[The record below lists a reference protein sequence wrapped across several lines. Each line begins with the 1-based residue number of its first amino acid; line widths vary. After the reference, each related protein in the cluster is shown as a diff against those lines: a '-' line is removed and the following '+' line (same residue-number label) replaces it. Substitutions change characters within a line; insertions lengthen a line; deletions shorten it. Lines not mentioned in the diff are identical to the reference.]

1 MEEDRYVSRG
11 LHYWLIDAPFS
22 RFVFL
27 SVGFCCQDFFKPKQ
41 PASKQDSK
49 YLPPS
54 YYLSNQV
61 KTAADLLSD
70 SFVAVNLQLFQSF
83 NESPVRIVP
92 SHNRSQY
99 LGIQAGSPL
108 FPTDWHT
115 FVGFVQFNPIRWWF
129 SALNCRHSKYS
140 SWNYWL
146 NFLLGFVSTSW
157 TVIGFIKN
165 IDHR

>member
-1 MEEDRYVSRG
+1 MHRSLVSFSYR
-11 LHYWLIDAPFS
+11 LAFAVRIFQAETASIEAIFEIFTTEFFFLI
-22 RFVFL
+22 FL
-27 SVGFCCQDFFKPKQ
+27 
-41 PASKQDSK
+41 
-49 YLPPS
+49 
-54 YYLSNQV
+54 YLSNQV
-61 KTAADLLSD
+61 ETAADLLSD